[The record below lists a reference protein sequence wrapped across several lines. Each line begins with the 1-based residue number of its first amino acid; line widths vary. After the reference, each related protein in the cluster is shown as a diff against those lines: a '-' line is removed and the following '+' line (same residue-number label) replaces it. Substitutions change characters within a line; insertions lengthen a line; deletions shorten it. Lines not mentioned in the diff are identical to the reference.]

1 MYTLEFENV
10 TNSYGRE
17 TVVDDLTFTLQ
28 PGRLTGFLG
37 PNGAGK
43 ATAMRSCSTSP
54 SPKGRQFRYD
64 HHAPTRPRRDSQ
76 GHHHQAPPG
85 RP

>member
-28 PGRLTGFLG
+28 LGRVTGFLG
-37 PNGAGK
+37 PKRRREGHGVEILLDLAE
-43 ATAMRSCSTSP
+43 P
-54 SPKGRQFRYD
+54 ERQ
-64 HHAPTRPRRDSQ
+64 AVPL
-76 GHHHQAPPG
+76 
-85 RP
+85 